1 MSILTVRARQQS
13 VLTSDVNQR
22 IGRAMHMYDMLR
34 HGDRVL
40 VAVSGGVD
48 SLVLAWLLDTWRR
61 KAPIDYE
68 LLAIHLDM
76 GFADARSDC
85 SVALQLDRLA
95 VPYRIERTDFGA
107 RALAAE
113 NGKSACYHCSRQRR
127 TRLFELARER
137 NMTKIAFGH
146 HKDDILE
153 TFFLNLLYS
162 GNISTMVPK
171 QELFGGNLSIIR
183 PLAFIEKEEILQIA
197 DRLALKPVKNP
208 CGLDG
213 SSKRQEVRKMLA
225 SLYQVNPKA
234 KANMFAALGNIRH
247 EYLLNTASGPNPVTD
262 ANHP

>member
-1 MSILTVRARQQS
+1 MQTRQQNS

-22 IGRAMHMYDMLR
+22 IGRAMHTYDMLR

-48 SLVLAWLLDTWRR
+48 SLVLAWLLDSWRR
-61 KAPIDYE
+61 KAPIEYE
-68 LLAIHLDM
+68 LLAVHIDM
-76 GFADARSDC
+76 GFGTAESASP
-85 SVALQLDRLA
+85 VALQLDRLA
-95 VPYRIERTDFGA
+95 VPYIIERTDFGA

-113 NGKSACYHCSRQRR
+113 NGKSVCYHCSRQRR
-127 TRLFELARER
+127 TRLFDLARER

-171 QELFGGNLSIIR
+171 QALFNGNLSIIR

-197 DRLALKPVKNP
+197 DRLAIKPVKNP

-213 SSKRQEVRKMLA
+213 SSKRQEVRDVLA
-225 SLYQVNPKA
+225 SLYQGNSKA
-234 KANMFAALGNIRH
+234 KSNIFAALGNIRH
-247 EYLLNTASGPNPVTD
+247 DYLLNAAPAPDTVTD
-262 ANHP
+262 AHHP

>member
-1 MSILTVRARQQS
+1 

-22 IGRAMHMYDMLR
+22 VGRAMHMYDMLR

-48 SLVLAWLLDTWRR
+48 SLVLAWLLDSWRR

-68 LLAIHLDM
+68 LLAVHLDM
-76 GFADARSDC
+76 GFGAAESE
-85 SVALQLDRLA
+85 SPAALELERLA
-95 VPYRIERTDFGA
+95 IPSLIERTDFGM

-113 NGKSACYHCSRQRR
+113 NGKSTCYHCSRQRR
-127 TRLFELARER
+127 TRLFDLAREK

-171 QELFGGNLSIIR
+171 QDLFGGSLSIIR
-183 PLAFIEKEEILQIA
+183 PLAFIEKEEIFNIA
-197 DRLALKPVKNP
+197 AGLDIKPVKNP

-213 SSKRQEVRKMLA
+213 SSKRQEVRKMLS
-225 SLYQVNPKA
+225 SLYQGNPKA
-234 KANMFAALGNIRH
+234 KANIFAALGNIRPD
-247 EYLLNTASGPNPVTD
+247 YLLNTAADPNAVTD

>member
-1 MSILTVRARQQS
+1 M
-13 VLTSDVNQR
+13 LTSDVNQR

-48 SLVLAWLLDTWRR
+48 SLVLAWLLDSWRR

-68 LLAIHLDM
+68 LLAVHVDM
-76 GFADARSDC
+76 GFGAAESDC
-85 SVALQLDRLA
+85 PVAIQLERLA
-95 VPYRIERTDFGA
+95 VPYLIELTDFGA

-113 NGKSACYHCSRQRR
+113 NGKSVCYHCSRQRR
-127 TRLFELARER
+127 TRLFDLAREK

-171 QELFGGNLSIIR
+171 QELFAGSLSIIR
-183 PLAFIEKEEILQIA
+183 PLAFIEKEEIFNIA
-197 DRLALKPVKNP
+197 AGLDIKPVKNP

-213 SSKRQEVRKMLA
+213 SSKRQEVRKMLS
-225 SLYQVNPKA
+225 SLYRGNPKA
-234 KANMFAALGNIRH
+234 KANIFAALGNIRLD
-247 EYLLNTASGPNPVTD
+247 YLLNIAPGSNAVTD